1 MADAPS
7 RATLDMLRR
16 LVAHDTTSRN
26 ANLEL
31 IAEVEAHLNDL
42 GAHTTR
48 VHDDSGRKANL
59 FATLGPTDRPGIALS
74 GHTDVVPVDGQPW
87 STDPFALHDDGARV
101 YARGTCDMKGFLA
114 CCLARAEALRE
125 AARETPVHL
134 VFSYDEEV
142 GCLGARRLLD
152 DMRSWPVRP
161 SAVIVGEP
169 TEMQVVNAHKGK
181 LSVRA
186 TAHGLS
192 CHSALAPEGVNAV
205 FACSRL
211 AAHLADLAEHKRAN
225 GPFDPSFD
233 IPYSTVHAGVIQGGT
248 ALNIVPSECSLDF
261 EIRNIPGEDATDV
274 LAGIKQHVREHI
286 EPAMQAVHPE
296 AGFTYEESAAFPGLD
311 TDPDAAVVRLAKQF
325 AGANASGTVAFGTE
339 AGLFAREGM
348 PAVVCGPGSIAQAH
362 KPDEFV
368 SHDQLARCER
378 FLDRLIEHLRAS

>member
-1 MADAPS
+1 VAEAPS

-26 ANLEL
+26 ANLDL
-31 IAEVEAHLNDL
+31 IAEVEAHLREL
-42 GAHTTR
+42 GATTTR
-48 VHDDSGRKANL
+48 VGDEHGRKANL

-87 STDPFALHDDGARV
+87 TTDPFALHDDGERA
-101 YARGTCDMKGFLA
+101 YARGACDMKGFLA
-114 CCLARAEALRE
+114 CCLARADALRE
-125 AARETPVHL
+125 AARDTPLHI

-152 DMRSWPVRP
+152 EMAGWPVRP
-161 SAVIVGEP
+161 AAVIVGEP

-186 TAHGLS
+186 EVRGRS

-205 FACSRL
+205 FAASRL
-211 AAHLADLAEHKRAN
+211 AAHLADLAEHKRAH
-225 GPFDPSFD
+225 GPFDRSFD
-233 IPYSTVHAGVIQGGT
+233 IPYSTVHAGVIEGGT
-248 ALNIVPSECSLDF
+248 ALNIVPSQCALDF
-261 EIRNIPGEDATDV
+261 EIRNIPGEDATAV
-274 LAGIKQHVREHI
+274 LDGIKRHVREHI
-286 EPAMQAVHPE
+286 EPAMTAVDPE
-296 AGFTYEESAAFPGLD
+296 AGFTFDESAAFPGLD

-325 AGANASGTVAFGTE
+325 AGANAGATVAFGTE

-378 FLDRLIEHLRAS
+378 FLDRLIEHLRAD